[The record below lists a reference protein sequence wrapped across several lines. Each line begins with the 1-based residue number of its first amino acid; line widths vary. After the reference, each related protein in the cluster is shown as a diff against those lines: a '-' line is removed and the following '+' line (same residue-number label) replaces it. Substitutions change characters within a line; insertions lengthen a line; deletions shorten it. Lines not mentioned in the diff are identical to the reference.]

1 MDRSGTS
8 VYINYTAN
16 VNWITSC
23 MYIIIY
29 HQNKKYYCVIL
40 YNQMANLSPSTLRY
54 FLRCSAD
61 TSDLTS
67 LRSLWKY
74 CNTLVWYS
82 EKEYYITHGKKYPRF
97 LY

>member
-1 MDRSGTS
+1 
-8 VYINYTAN
+8 
-16 VNWITSC
+16 
-23 MYIIIY
+23 
-29 HQNKKYYCVIL
+29 
-40 YNQMANLSPSTLRY
+40 MANLSPSTLRY